1 MQDPSSLIP
10 DEQYKSLPTLD
21 SLSGIGSDAS
31 QLGVFTSSPSTQ
43 QGSGLDMTAYQSAQQ
58 KAGIGTIDN
67 PVYRPVKANPFYSAP
82 VAFNPDARNLE
93 RYKDHPAYKRLG
105 FSVMRDNEEHYNA
118 NTSWV
123 GDARRAMKLH
133 NFGAG
138 FAQGFAS
145 NYEGLSTMFGGDMFT
160 PAAIEYSKGRKAE
173 KAAARAM
180 STRGGMGQSL
190 VNIPYNLNYTLGII
204 ASIAAEDLAMAAVAP
219 ETFGGSLTYGAYR
232 TVKGGAKAAKS
243 LVRAVREADKV
254 RDIVNV
260 RELYNMSKGVGK
272 NIVDAFVPNTSKL
285 LSTSYKTRQ
294 GTGLAKAGGALE
306 ELFTTARGFGAAYR
320 DLRIVSLA
328 VDESAVEAAG
338 VRNSMENNLI
348 RSYVNANGSLP
359 EGPEMQ
365 RILNTAQEAS
375 TKDYFANLPVI
386 YATNA
391 ITFNSLTLPYSLTG
405 NVLKVGENAA
415 GKVFAKTAG
424 KAGTQVELEILNR
437 GQLIGKAFTNKD
449 YAKYALGSSIN
460 YLKANLAEGFQEIY
474 QEGVS
479 ATLEDYYTNHY
490 FTADVLAS
498 KTFSKSLKKGLSD
511 QMSQQGLEAFLGGF
525 LGGAGVNAV
534 TGSLQKGRVAVASA
548 YGRFDKDFKK
558 TYEERREKDKQA
570 LVDFKASIIEQ
581 SENVIA
587 ALAPEFTNFKV
598 QADNSVALQDAAILD
613 DRKAFEDIKE
623 NSLFNHVE
631 KLSKSG
637 VLDTF
642 IEALENHK
650 QLNDDEITQAFNTE
664 TREEAEQHMDV
675 IKVNHTTVYPFH
687 KIVEIK

>member
-31 QLGVFTSSPSTQ
+31 QLGVFTPSPSAQ

-180 STRGGMGQSL
+180 STRGGIGQSL
-190 VNIPYNLNYTLGII
+190 VNIPYNLNYTLGIV

-254 RDIVNV
+254 RDIVNEENYITCLKV
-260 RELYNMSKGVGK
+260 WVKTLLMLLY
-272 NIVDAFVPNTSKL
+272 
-285 LSTSYKTRQ
+285 
-294 GTGLAKAGGALE
+294 
-306 ELFTTARGFGAAYR
+306 
-320 DLRIVSLA
+320 
-328 VDESAVEAAG
+328 
-338 VRNSMENNLI
+338 
-348 RSYVNANGSLP
+348 
-359 EGPEMQ
+359 
-365 RILNTAQEAS
+365 
-375 TKDYFANLPVI
+375 
-386 YATNA
+386 
-391 ITFNSLTLPYSLTG
+391 LTL
-405 NVLKVGENAA
+405 
-415 GKVFAKTAG
+415 
-424 KAGTQVELEILNR
+424 
-437 GQLIGKAFTNKD
+437 
-449 YAKYALGSSIN
+449 
-460 YLKANLAEGFQEIY
+460 
-474 QEGVS
+474 VS
-479 ATLEDYYTNHY
+479 Y
-490 FTADVLAS
+490 FL
-498 KTFSKSLKKGLSD
+498 L
-511 QMSQQGLEAFLGGF
+511 
-525 LGGAGVNAV
+525 
-534 TGSLQKGRVAVASA
+534 
-548 YGRFDKDFKK
+548 
-558 TYEERREKDKQA
+558 
-570 LVDFKASIIEQ
+570 
-581 SENVIA
+581 
-587 ALAPEFTNFKV
+587 
-598 QADNSVALQDAAILD
+598 
-613 DRKAFEDIKE
+613 
-623 NSLFNHVE
+623 
-631 KLSKSG
+631 
-637 VLDTF
+637 
-642 IEALENHK
+642 
-650 QLNDDEITQAFNTE
+650 
-664 TREEAEQHMDV
+664 V
-675 IKVNHTTVYPFH
+675 IKLDRVRD
-687 KIVEIK
+687 